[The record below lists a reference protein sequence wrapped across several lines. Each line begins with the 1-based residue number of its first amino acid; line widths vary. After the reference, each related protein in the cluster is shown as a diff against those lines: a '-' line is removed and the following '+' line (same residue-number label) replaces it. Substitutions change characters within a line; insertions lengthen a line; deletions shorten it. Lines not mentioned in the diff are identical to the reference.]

1 MNTRQPLGRILVVDD
16 EVQVNELLR
25 DFLSG
30 LGYIVKNAVS
40 GREALRL
47 AEIFQ
52 PDVVVLDILMPSMN
66 GGEVLD
72 RLRADHPS
80 TRIIMLSANQDPG
93 VARSTLVRGAFDYLP
108 KPIDFSVL
116 ERVVSAALCAGQRAR

>member
-1 MNTRQPLGRILVVDD
+1 VNTRQPLGRILVVDD

-25 DFLSG
+25 DFLNG

-52 PDVVVLDILMPSMN
+52 PDVVVLDILMPTMS

-93 VARSTLVRGAFDYLP
+93 VARSTLARGAFDYLP

-116 ERVVSAALCAGQRAR
+116 ERVVSAALCAGQRPG